1 MRQRILSAILALAV
15 ILGLFPALQPCAAA
29 TNGITAR
36 VTMSFGGTTIENKNA
51 DDTGYGRRMYA
62 VEISLS
68 SNTHVEDAITAAL
81 EYVGIREDFV
91 INNGYFSSYAGNT
104 SGNYLCSEVYVDG
117 VPTGGALSGELTDSV
132 YIDVVLYSYGDP
144 PDSVLFF
151 TNASAWTC
159 SDSVMVG
166 DSPSLCVGR
175 YDWDQNLFYGYG
187 GYGSVAYDESSA
199 AVTYYT
205 CSDGYFTATDNSFSR
220 SGTVYAVAQKSG
232 CAPAVTVV
240 TVKPM
245 TVYVTADYCG
255 EALDARSDGSLVSSG
270 SAPAGYE
277 MICAPVELN
286 SFPAKVDDALE
297 QLSLSYYSA
306 GGGTDSYLS
315 YSYGDSIYLSSF
327 WGHSSGSTYD
337 LGSIVFLNGT
347 DTGGGNIGND
357 VSDGD
362 CIMLDSFSYSSGNYV
377 VPAYIAD
384 AQGACLGA
392 KSIVT
397 GTTLSFK
404 ACQYG
409 YSDVS
414 YAYSEAGAAAL
425 ASSAYGVYV
434 VCADDAA
441 KTGTLMASY
450 NNDDCDYTDYTYTF
464 SAPGTYYIL
473 GVDTGSDSTCSGV
486 AAERIVVA
494 DFVTNSAPVRK
505 SGVPAA
511 AVANTYVGK
520 PYALNLNSIFKDD
533 NGDELAYYISMDG
546 GGYTAVGSATYSYI
560 SAAAGTTTHAFKAFD
575 GTNFS
580 ADTYTVTLTSAAAAL
595 PSDALSALVAYFTDG
610 SNVTPYGTDNYTQ
623 WALADIAAYR
633 SSLIPSAIKQ
643 EFADYVVYNISA
655 NSSAADLARFVIVLK
670 ALGYDAAKIDQDGTG
685 NYFDAVGSLAGI
697 VNDTAKLTKLDIYT
711 LPYVLIAF
719 QQYGDVY
726 ATEVSLLKTAIMG
739 KALSSGGW
747 GYSAVDADTCGSVLL
762 AMSPY
767 YPEKTE
773 YNDSMGTSRTI
784 GYEIDTCLGAV
795 RSLQDPSTGAIGS
808 GNYAACSSGMLMAGL
823 SACGESPAQSQ
834 YLSKSLT
841 DGLMLYYSPSSRF
854 QVYSGDTLSDE
865 EALRGL
871 VAADQYV
878 SNGRPIYDFST
889 VASTAPVL
897 ASTYYDNCLVSFSV
911 VPTNAAVT
919 VRSSDGTLQTA
930 MTGNSYDLKA
940 DDYTYTVSCSGYT
953 SKVGGFTVSA
963 AEVSKNAKKAL
974 SVSLACVPSP
984 GSTISVNLSIK
995 WHGLSNDTCSNSYT
1009 YIKNA
1014 SAYSDIISTTITLN
1028 SGSSVFDA
1036 LDAACS
1042 AAGISYTEGSPGY
1055 ITVINGLSEFE
1066 HGESSGWLYR
1076 VGSTVPT
1083 ADCRSYA
1090 LTSNCT
1096 VIWFYTDN
1104 FSSEYGSESWSKTT
1118 PSALTPVGVIAGGTG
1133 TVSVSAKITDTSA
1146 EIAISD
1152 DDLQRILNNAI
1163 SGGNGNITID
1173 LSSLDGMDTV
1183 ILPVDTLAALNRNS
1197 SVNELKIQGSGFGVT
1212 LDAEALSA
1220 VVKEAGS
1227 EDDKLLLSVTGAAAT
1242 SLTQTQGAALEN
1254 SPETLLHLRAFLE
1267 QYDSTGMSTGETELY
1282 KLSGQMTVS
1291 FAFRPEEGQNS
1302 DNLAVFYLD
1311 DEGNSA
1317 YQKSWYSGGHIYF
1330 ITSHFSAYF
1339 IETCAIAAFKDCD
1352 LNAWY
1357 HASVEYVLSKGL
1369 MQGTGEASFEP
1380 NGIMTRSM
1388 LVTVL
1393 WRCSGASNITIQ
1405 SPFSDVPC
1413 EAWNTDAVTW
1423 AWSEGIVLGYDAAR
1437 FGPSD
1442 GLTREQMV
1450 TILYRFAQY
1459 RGTAASGP
1467 SSDLS
1472 DYSDAGDIS
1481 DWARDAFNWDVSTGI
1496 VKGGGNK
1503 LLSPKSYATR
1513 SELAS
1518 VLMRFMEN
1526 KTGGIT

>member
-1 MRQRILSAILALAV
+1 MRRRVLSFILALAV
-15 ILGLFPALQPCAAA
+15 ILGLFPTMQPYAAA
-29 TNGITAR
+29 AGGITAR
-36 VTMSFGGTTIENKNA
+36 VTMSFGGAVIENKNA
-51 DDTGYGRRMYA
+51 GDTGYGRRMYA
-62 VEISLS
+62 VEVPLS
-68 SNTHVEDAITAAL
+68 GSTHVEDAVTAAL
-81 EYVGIREDFV
+81 EYVGIRDDFV
-91 INNGYFSSYAGNT
+91 ISNGYFSSYAGNT

-117 VPTGGALSGELTDSV
+117 VPTGGALSGELTERV
-132 YIDVVLYSYGDP
+132 YIDAVLYSYGDP

-151 TNASAWTC
+151 TNDSAWAC
-159 SDSVMVG
+159 SDAVTVG
-166 DSPSLCVGR
+166 DSPSLLVGR
-175 YDWDQNLFYGYG
+175 YDWDQTLFYGYG
-187 GYGSVAYDESSA
+187 GYGSTAYDESCA

-205 CSDGYFTATDNSFSR
+205 CSDGYFTATDNPFSH

-232 CAPAVTVV
+232 CAPAVLVV

-245 TVYVTADYCG
+245 TVYVTADFCG
-255 EALDARSDGSLVSSG
+255 EALTARSDGSLVSSG
-270 SAPAGYE
+270 AVPSGYQT
-277 MICAPVELN
+277 ICAPVELT
-286 SFPAKVDDALE
+286 SFPAKVDDVLK
-297 QLSLSYYSA
+297 QLSRCYYSA
-306 GGGTDSYLS
+306 GGETDDYLS

-327 WGHSSGSTYD
+327 WDHSSGSTYD

-347 DTGGGNIGND
+347 DTGAGNIGTD

-362 CIMLDSFSYSSGNYV
+362 CITLHSFSYSSGNYV

-392 KSIVT
+392 KSITT

-404 ACQYG
+404 ASQYG

-414 YAYSEAGAAAL
+414 YAYSETGSAAL
-425 ASSAYGVYV
+425 ASSAYGIYV

-441 KTGTLMASY
+441 KTGALTASY
-450 NNDDCDYTDYTYTF
+450 NNDDCDYTDYSYTF
-464 SAPGTYYIL
+464 IAPGTYYIL

-494 DFVTNSAPVRK
+494 DSVTNSAPVRK

-511 AVANTYVGK
+511 AVASTYVGK
-520 PYALNLNSIFKDD
+520 PYTLNLSSIFRDE
-533 NGDELAYYISMDG
+533 NGDELSYYVSLDG
-546 GGYTAVGSATYSYI
+546 GEYTAVGGGIYRYL
-560 SAAAGTTTHAFKAFD
+560 SAAAGTTTHVFKAFD
-575 GTNFS
+575 GADFS
-580 ADTYTVTLTSAAAAL
+580 AGTYTVTLTSAAAAL
-595 PSDALSALVAYFTDG
+595 PSDALCTLSDYFTD
-610 SNVTPYGTDNYTQ
+610 SANVTPYGTDNYTQ

-633 SSLIPSAIKQ
+633 SSLIPPAIKQ

-685 NYFDAVGSLAGI
+685 NYFDAARCLAGI
-697 VNDTAKLTKLDIYT
+697 VNDTSKLTKLDIYT

-719 QQYGDVY
+719 QQYGDLY
-726 ATEVSLLKTAIMG
+726 AAEVSLLKTAIMG

-767 YPEKTE
+767 YPETTE
-773 YNDSMGTSRTI
+773 YNDSSGTSRTI
-784 GYEIDTCLGAV
+784 GYEIDACLGAV
-795 RSLQDPSTGAIGS
+795 RSLQNPSTGAIGS
-808 GNYAACSSGMLMAGL
+808 GNYVACSTGVLMAGL
-823 SACGESPAQSQ
+823 AACGESPAESQ

-841 DGLMLYYSPSSRF
+841 DGLMFYYSPSSRF
-854 QVYSGDTLSDE
+854 QVYSGDMLSDE

-871 VAADQYV
+871 AAADQYV

-897 ASTYYDNCLVSFSV
+897 ASAYYDNCLVSFSV
-911 VPTNAAVT
+911 VPANAAVT
-919 VRSSDGTLQTA
+919 VKSSDGTLQTA
-930 MTGNSYDLKA
+930 LTGNSYDLEA
-940 DDYTYTVSCSGYT
+940 GDYSYTVSCSGYT
-953 SKVGGFTVSA
+953 GKAGGFTVSA
-963 AEVSKNAKKAL
+963 AEVSEHAKKAL
-974 SVSLACVPSP
+974 SVSLACLPSA
-984 GSTISVNLSIK
+984 GSTISVKFSIK

-1009 YIKNA
+1009 YIKNS
-1014 SAYSDIISTTITLN
+1014 SAYSDIISTTVTLS

-1042 AAGISYTEGSPGY
+1042 AAGIAYTEGSPGY
-1055 ITVINGLSEFE
+1055 ITAINGLSEFE

-1083 ADCRSYA
+1083 ADCRSYP

-1104 FSSEYGSESWSKTT
+1104 FSSEYGSESWSETT
-1118 PSALTPVGVIAGGTG
+1118 PSTITPVGVIAGGTG
-1133 TVSVSAKITDTSA
+1133 RVSFSAEITDTSA

-1152 DDLQRILNNAI
+1152 DDLQTILNNAI
-1163 SGGNGNITID
+1163 SGGNGNITVD
-1173 LSSLDGMDTV
+1173 LSSLDGVDTV
-1183 ILPVDTLAALNRNS
+1183 IMSVGTLAAFNGNS
-1197 SVNELKIQGSGFGVT
+1197 SVSELKIQGSGFGVT
-1212 LDAEALSA
+1212 LDAAALSA

-1227 EDDKLLLSVTGAAAT
+1227 EDDKLMLRVAGAAPP
-1242 SLTQTQGAALEN
+1242 SLTQAQGAALES
-1254 SPETLLHLRAFLE
+1254 SPEPLLHLRAFLE
-1267 QYDSTGMSTGETELY
+1267 QYDSKGMSTGEKELY

-1291 FAFRPEEGQNS
+1291 FAFKLEEGQSS
-1302 DNLAVFYLD
+1302 DNLAVSYLD

-1317 YQKSWYSGGHIYF
+1317 YQNSWYSGGTIYF
-1330 ITSHFSAYF
+1330 ITSHFSTYF

-1369 MQGTGEASFEP
+1369 MQGTGEDSFEP
-1380 NGIMTRSM
+1380 TGIMTRSM
-1388 LVTVL
+1388 LVIVL
-1393 WRCSGASNITIQ
+1393 WRCSGASDTTLQN
-1405 SPFSDVPC
+1405 PFSDVPG
-1413 EAWNTDAVTW
+1413 EAWNTDAVAW

-1437 FGPSD
+1437 FGFSD
-1442 GLTREQMV
+1442 ALTREQMV

-1459 RGTAASGP
+1459 RGTATSGP

-1472 DYSDAGDIS
+1472 AYSDTGDIS
-1481 DWARDAFNWDVSTGI
+1481 DWARDAFSWAVSTDI

-1518 VLMRFMEN
+1518 VLMRFME
-1526 KTGGIT
+1526 K